1 MYSADVYASVIVPPY
16 VQATESLYNPIGVGS
31 YMLIQGRCLSP
42 KFPPPLKAHFVEW
55 DFSFCMV
62 WQKVAPPKIA

>member
-55 DFSFCMV
+55 DFFLLYG
-62 WQKVAPPKIA
+62 VAKSRPP